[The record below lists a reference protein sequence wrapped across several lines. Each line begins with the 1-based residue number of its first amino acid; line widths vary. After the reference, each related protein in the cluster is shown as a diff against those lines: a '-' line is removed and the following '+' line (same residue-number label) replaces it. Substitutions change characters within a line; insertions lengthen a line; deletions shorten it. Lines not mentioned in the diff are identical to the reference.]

1 MSKDITHE
9 GVVTSVNGQYVTVR
23 FVQHSACAGCH
34 AKALCSG
41 GTSESE
47 ERVVVAKSYGVSYE
61 PNDVVRIIV
70 GSRLAWSAV
79 VIAFLVPLVLML
91 ACLFVVVNVTGNEV
105 LGCLVTLALLGVYF
119 LGVWLM
125 RDRLEH
131 NVEFTIERLY

>member
-1 MSKDITHE
+1 M
-9 GVVTSVNGQYVTVR
+9 
-23 FVQHSACAGCH
+23 
-34 AKALCSG
+34 
-41 GTSESE
+41 
-47 ERVVVAKSYGVSYE
+47 VAKSYGVSYE

-105 LGCLVTLALLGVYF
+105 LGCLVTLALMGVYF

-125 RDRLEH
+125 RDRLER